1 MSDKPKFRCHVYG
14 CTIPAGIFHEHDRV
28 AENYAAVMRDPV
40 APLTA
45 DERAELESFR
55 REALL
60 REYANEQLARN
71 KRREALYAQATAM
84 QNAYPSSGAQQNSR
98 FNTDEQRLRNYRNNA
113 LFEVAALTPP
123 SITIPTGDVY
133 VVPADAK
140 IHGGRKLRDALLM
153 AGHNTYEQNR
163 ENAAITCNELAM
175 KALDELKAS
184 RPRRE
189 GHVNP
194 DADIRDDRYA
204 YIPRSF
210 VSTAARVAFWIV
222 LAVTVAIWI
231 FAGVKS

>member
-84 QNAYPSSGAQQNSR
+84 QNAYPYSGAQQ
-98 FNTDEQRLRNYRNNA
+98 TAPIQLK
-113 LFEVAALTPP
+113 
-123 SITIPTGDVY
+123 DVY
-133 VVPADAK
+133 FVPADAK
-140 IHGGRKLRDALLM
+140 IHGGRKLTQALLE
-153 AGHNTYEQNR
+153 AGR
-163 ENAAITCNELAM
+163 I
-175 KALDELKAS
+175 
-184 RPRRE
+184 RRE
-189 GHVNP
+189 GHNEWCRRRHIDPVSGETFEAIQKRELLATP
-194 DADIRDDRYA
+194 PAPR
-204 YIPRSF
+204 RSF
-210 VSTAARVAFWIV
+210 VSTTARVAFWIV